1 MAFNKATGFFP
12 FLVSMCLSLLSVC
25 AVVVCLCRRLSD
37 SSHLVQ
43 STPPSDCMSSPV
55 THQAHQPSVCKAW
68 FTRCQIVQSIYVV
81 ADVKASWCFLIVLFP
96 WVTFTNWLSPA
107 LQAHIPSC
115 WPARWSPLPA
125 CLLSPQTFTDKT
137 YRQQHQGTINMI
149 ALAFLE
155 DICS

>member
-96 WVTFTNWLSPA
+96 WVTFTNWPTSHPA
-107 LQAHIPSC
+107 G
-115 WPARWSPLPA
+115 LPA
-125 CLLSPQTFTDKT
+125 DLRCLPASYHLKPLRTKPTDNNIRELLT
-137 YRQQHQGTINMI
+137 
-149 ALAFLE
+149 
-155 DICS
+155 